1 MRYSIIINIRLHN
14 AKITFPTL
22 HIMSL
27 PVGVLRMSVVRSSSK
42 LSQTDAPASLWNVK
56 NYFLCDNI
64 INFLIYRYTF

>member
-42 LSQTDAPASLWNVK
+42 LSQTDAPASYGMLK
-56 NYFLCDNI
+56 I
-64 INFLIYRYTF
+64 IFYVTI